1 MYTLKSQTIDKK
13 TFEKVLTVVL
23 DGEEWTKLQDKAF
36 KTLASKLSI
45 KGFRKGKVP
54 VNKAK
59 ELISEAQIFQEATK
73 SITSQ
78 FISFAD
84 ENITGD
90 EIILSEPTLTLLDI
104 NKDKVEVNVIYPIFP
119 EIKLSSYDKLGV
131 KYPEII
137 VDDSDVKISK
147 EKLLSA
153 KSEKVESNDPI
164 EKGDFA
170 VFDFKGFI
178 DGKAFEG
185 GEAEGYELMI
195 GSQQFIPG
203 FEDQMIGLKAG
214 DEKDIHV
221 TFPENYHMKDYASK
235 EAIFKVKIIKVI
247 KVKTPELTEEF
258 IKTLEIPKVTT
269 ESELES
275 YLKDLIYREKEQK
288 QKAQFQKD
296 VFDKIIEKSDIY
308 VHPQLIENEKHR
320 LRQRFEQSLKEQS
333 FNLDEYLQLTKLTRE
348 DIDKQLTEEAIRI
361 IKVSLASAEIAKLEN
376 LEVTEEEYEKQYE
389 KIATVYGMTD
399 LDLVKRYIPKQNLQ
413 QQLLTDKV
421 INTLIAKQ
429 K

>member
-23 DGEEWTKLQDKAF
+23 DGEEWTKLQEKAF
-36 KTLASKLSI
+36 QTLSSKLSI

-54 VNKAK
+54 VNKAR
-59 ELISEAQIFQEATK
+59 ELISEGQIFQEATK
-73 SITSQ
+73 TISSK

-84 ENITGD
+84 ENATGD
-90 EIILSEPTLTLLDI
+90 EIILSEPSLKLVEI
-104 NKDKVEVNVIYPIFP
+104 SKEKVEVNVIYPIFP
-119 EIKLSSYDKLGV
+119 DIKLSNYDKLGID
-131 KYPEII
+131 YPEIV
-137 VDDSDVKISK
+137 VDDSDVKIQK
-147 EKLLSA
+147 EQFLSS
-153 KSEKVESNDPI
+153 KSERIESNEPI

-178 DGKAFEG
+178 NGEAFEG
-185 GEAEGYELMI
+185 GEAEEYELMI

-203 FEDQMIGLKAG
+203 FEDQMVGLKAG

-235 EAIFKVKIIKVI
+235 EAVFKVKIIKVI

-258 IKTLEIPKVTT
+258 IATLNIPNVKT
-269 ESELES
+269 ESELEV

-308 VHPQLIENEKHR
+308 VHPQLIENEKDR
-320 LRQRFEQSLKEQS
+320 LRQRFEQSLKSQNFTLE
-333 FNLDEYLQLTKLTRE
+333 EYSQLTKLSAE
-348 DIDKQLTEEAIRI
+348 DIDNQLTEEATRI
-361 IKVSLASAEIAKLEN
+361 IKVSLASAEIAKLEK

-389 KIATVYGMTD
+389 KIALVYGMKD